1 MRISAAFAAP
11 LLAVLAAACADRT
24 PTAALVAAPGPQ
36 TVRTRIDCT
45 VAVAAAVVRCAAPGA
60 PAGAARGNVVVGGQG
75 VSVRLSSSGTAYD
88 GTFLNSDVTVQN
100 LLAQPMG
107 TPDGTTATGVRVF
120 FVTGPSVTSGSG
132 EAVVENADGIGTFTA
147 SGQPYF
153 EYPQVLASQ
162 GTSAPR
168 RWQFRVAP
176 TVGEFAFTLYVDTQ
190 LPAETGVLRWIR
202 ESGAP
207 MFEQARVAA
216 VWGTSPTNVFV
227 GTESRGA
234 VLHFDGVSWV
244 PMAFP
249 SLSAISALWGSD
261 AHHVYG
267 AGYGNVFAYDG
278 NAWRVLRSQ
287 ASDTYHGLWGRSA
300 SDFFVVGERQLSS
313 GTAGVVLHTTDGGA
327 TFTSISLPGGGAATP
342 SGSLAAVTGTPGG
355 TVVAVGWRRTTG
367 GTSEAVAFS
376 SQDGGATWSTY
387 VVPWPPDG
395 LSLRG
400 VWADAGGHLV
410 AVGRDTVSAV
420 VMHSYDAGATWS
432 GHRQEDVQALNSV
445 WGASPTDLYA
455 VGGVYIA
462 ALGHSVGAMLHS
474 TDAGASWTRTTA
486 DWPTRPFVP
495 RELTSVWAAPGFVLA
510 GGDPFMIFRGTELQP
525 QMQERHDYA
534 LTGVAVVSPSR
545 VVAVGTRVDNHLS
558 PTTHT
563 AVTRIWNGGTW
574 TETVLPYAQDHDRV
588 LTDLWRAPG
597 GELVAVGSQDPWSV
611 ARQGLVLRSGDGGQS
626 WAEATIT
633 GGPDINGDPKPVFLQ
648 SVWGTDATHLWAA
661 GYQHNSFAAV
671 KSGIGQPAK
680 EGLVLRSNDGGA
692 TWTQFAFP
700 AVLGSEA
707 DRFLLG
713 VAGTDANH
721 VVAVGYDVA
730 DRTGAITTVV
740 MRTENGGATWTTS
753 VSGIAAGVRLA
764 NVATVGPELFAM
776 GGGRVYR
783 SPDAGATWALSTPT
797 ILDAQV
803 YDVWGSDAQH
813 VYAVGSNGRAW
824 RFDGS
829 RWTVMTSITLLD
841 LRAVAGGTGT
851 NVYAV
856 GDEMT
861 ILHGTH

>member
-1 MRISAAFAAP
+1 MRIFAVFAAP

-24 PTAALVAAPGPQ
+24 PTAALPAAPGPQ
-36 TVRTRIDCT
+36 TVHTRIDCT
-45 VAVAAAVVRCAAPGA
+45 VEVAAAVVRCAAPA
-60 PAGAARGNVVVGGQG
+60 PPAGAARGNVIVGGQG
-75 VSVRLSSSGTAYD
+75 VSVRLLSSGTAYD

-176 TVGEFAFTLYVDTQ
+176 TVGEFAFTLYVDAQ
-190 LPAETGVLRWIR
+190 LPAEAGVLRWTR

-207 MFEQARVAA
+207 MFEQGRVAA
-216 VWGTSPTNVFV
+216 VWGTSATNLFV
-227 GTESRGA
+227 GTENRGA

-244 PMAFP
+244 PMILP
-249 SLSAISALWGSD
+249 GTSAISALWGSD

-267 AGYGNVFAYDG
+267 AGYGDVFAYDG
-278 NAWRVLRSQ
+278 NVWRVLRSQ
-287 ASDTYHGLWGRSA
+287 SGDTYHGMWGRSA
-300 SDFFVVGERQLSS
+300 SDFFVVGERVLSS
-313 GTAGVVLHTTDGGA
+313 GTGGVVLHTTDGGA

-342 SGSLAAVTGTPGG
+342 GGSLAAVTGTPGG
-355 TVVAVGWRRTTG
+355 TVVAVGSRRTTG
-367 GTSEAVAFS
+367 GTSEPVAFS
-376 SQDGGATWSTY
+376 SSDGGATWSTY
-387 VVPWPPDG
+387 VIAWAPG
-395 LSLRG
+395 ALSVRG

-410 AVGRDTVSAV
+410 AVGRDTVSGV

-432 GHRQEDVQALNSV
+432 GQRQDVQALNAV
-445 WGASPTDLYA
+445 WGASPTDLYG
-455 VGGVYIA
+455 VGSAYDA
-462 ALGHSVGAMLHS
+462 AAGHSVGAMLHS
-474 TDAGASWTRTTA
+474 TDAGASWTKTTA
-486 DWPTRPFVP
+486 DWPVQVVLGRK
-495 RELTSVWAAPGFVLA
+495 LTSVWAAPGVVLA
-510 GGDPFMIFRGTELQP
+510 GGDPFMILRGTGAELQP
-525 QMQERHDYA
+525 QMQKQQDYA

-545 VVAVGTRVDNHLS
+545 AVAVGTRVDNRLS

-563 AVTRIWNGGTW
+563 AVTRIWNGSAW
-574 TETVLPYAQDHDRV
+574 TETVLPYAHDRV

-597 GELVAVGSQDPWSV
+597 GELVAVGSQDPWTV
-611 ARQGLVLRSGDGGQS
+611 ARQGLVLRSSDGGQS
-626 WAEATIT
+626 WSEATIT
-633 GGPDINGDPKPVFLQ
+633 GGPSIQGDPKHVFLQ

-661 GYQHNSFAAV
+661 GYHYNPFAAI
-671 KSGIGQPAK
+671 KSGIGQPAY

-730 DRTGAITTVV
+730 DKTGALTTVV

-753 VSGIAAGVRLA
+753 PSGIPAGVGLV
-764 NVATVGPELFAM
+764 NVAAVGPELFAM
-776 GGGRVYR
+776 GSGRAYR
-783 SPDAGATWALSTPT
+783 STDAGATWTQSTPT
-797 ILDAQV
+797 LGAQM
-803 YDVWGSDAQH
+803 YDLWGSDAQN
-813 VYAVGSNGRAW
+813 VYAVGSDGHVW

-829 RWTVMTSITLLD
+829 RWTVMTSITTLS
-841 LRAVAGGTGT
+841 LRAVAGGAGT

-861 ILHGTH
+861 IVHGTR